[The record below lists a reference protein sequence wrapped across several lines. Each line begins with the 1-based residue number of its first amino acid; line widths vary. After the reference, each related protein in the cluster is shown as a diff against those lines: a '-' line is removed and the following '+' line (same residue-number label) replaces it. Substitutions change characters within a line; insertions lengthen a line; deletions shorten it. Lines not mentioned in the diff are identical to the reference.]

1 MPEINRRWIYPTITA
16 SENKGIERIA
26 LSGEGTAHE
35 VVGVDGSR
43 RFGCRPSSGF
53 RLAHTLNW
61 NENFQGSNPSA
72 ADAVRPF
79 SDVAPPAVNA
89 QSLVTDCYP
98 VHFQI
103 REGDFGHGFVYRVQP
118 TGSSSAAIYMD
129 YVPTNTVDGATG
141 WRTVLLSEHTTAAGG
156 HVPTTAKMDVVS
168 MGKYVFTFVKGRQP
182 RVFYIDFDGTSTY
195 THQVINGGPG
205 KEPRLK
211 NESSDKPTFVVGST
225 DANGRDTSWESDTTP
240 IGLIETPVDSQ
251 ETPGTNVEVKFHK
264 FKEGDYSFAYYLHDS
279 HTGRRTPLSK
289 IAQRSQD
296 GPSITN
302 GDHVRITTEI
312 DTNKF
317 DQIYLFRSV
326 KMQSVGS
333 TYSGSILHLDTIYDI
348 GDAVADTNAEYVG
361 IEEQDTSNNSDLTYP
376 SGVKIFKVVYRLDDI
391 ALSMQD
397 IYLDRITCD
406 EKMPF
411 VGAATAFDGSLITS
425 DPEGETNTLATD
437 LDQRIRDIGEIRWSS
452 LTERSPELFPI
463 NNKYTPDVFQNRV
476 IRLARAGDFAIG
488 FSKDRIYHIRRNGIY
503 LKIEDLHSGFGL
515 AGINAFATAGPVV
528 YFVTSKGLKAIA
540 NNGQLDDVKALDN
553 LLLEDWYA
561 DMASL
566 RMSYDSFASCLF
578 IHNPVKEQTV
588 CMWFSTGRV
597 TEIHDT
603 CFDDIRSGIW
613 PKDYTRNSYDNT
625 SPTPTTSTDM
635 VERGFF
641 LQNHP
646 SPGSIGSIPTGWRP
660 RVYVLDVDRDKV
672 QVNSTDISVGGTCI
686 RTLDFGGDSIFTVKS
701 INESNQPFTD
711 VTLKSGLAQKEL
723 GGEATGG
730 NTATNST
737 DLVGAYVYVIS
748 STDKTRV
755 GDKFQILKGTG
766 GDVTKE
772 GNYSTGQAV
781 LRCHVGSS
789 AHDLIEGDVLALS
802 PMFFRYVGGA
812 LPMVRTKDE
821 KIITSFDLFQNK
833 QLSSVG
839 CHFSDVSGGVSGYK
853 FFRGLAYNTLSDSP
867 AVSAFPADFAGSI
880 IGDSIK
886 DGESSDYAA
895 FTVSGLSTTGRH
907 GIQDSALNPGIEIFC
922 PDLDYKLMA
931 MICRGRTTSTDTT
944 ERNS

>member
-1 MPEINRRWIYPTITA
+1 MPEINRRWIYPTVTA

-61 NENFQGSNPSA
+61 NQNFQGSNPAA

-89 QSLVTDCYP
+89 QSAVTDCFP

-103 REGDFGHGFVYRVQP
+103 REGEFGHGFVYRVQP
-118 TGSSSAAIYMD
+118 IGSTNTAIYMD
-129 YVPTNTVDGATG
+129 YVPTNTVDSATG
-141 WRTVLLSEHTTAAGG
+141 WRTVLISEHTTAAGG
-156 HVPTTAKMDVVS
+156 HVLSTAKMDVVS

-205 KEPRLK
+205 NEPRLK
-211 NESSDKPTFVVGST
+211 NESSDKPVFVVGSL

-240 IGLIETPVDSQ
+240 IALIETPVDSG
-251 ETPGTNVEVKFHK
+251 ETPGSNTEVKFHT

-361 IEEQDTSNNSDLTYP
+361 IEEQDTSANANLTYP

-425 DPEGETNTLATD
+425 DPEGEVGILATD

-515 AGINAFATAGPVV
+515 SGIDAYATAGPVI

-553 LLLEDWYA
+553 LLLEDWY
-561 DMASL
+561 DNLSSIRL
-566 RMSYDSFASCLF
+566 SYDSYASCLF
-578 IHNPVKEQTV
+578 VHNPVKEQTV
-588 CMWFSTGRV
+588 AMWFSTGRV
-597 TEIHDT
+597 TEFHDMD
-603 CFDDIRSGIW
+603 FDDIRSGIW
-613 PKDYTRNSYDNT
+613 QKDYTRNSFDNT
-625 SPTPTTSTDM
+625 TPVPTTASDM
-635 VERGFF
+635 VERSFF

-646 SPGSIGSIPTGWRP
+646 DPSSPSNIPTGWRP
-660 RVYVLDVDRDKV
+660 RVYILDTDRDKIA
-672 QVNSTDISVGGTCI
+672 VNSTDLTAGTDKVL
-686 RTLDFGGDSIFTVKS
+686 RTLDCGGDSIFTVKS
-701 INESNQPFTD
+701 
-711 VTLKSGLAQKEL
+711 VTLGTPNNTVILKSGLSTTKEL
-723 GGEATGG
+723 GADPTEGSA
-730 NTATNST
+730 AL
-737 DLVGAYVYVIS
+737 DLCGAYVYVVS
-748 STDKTRV
+748 STDQTKV
-755 GDKFQILKGTG
+755 GQKFQILKASGGTVTVDGTYG
-766 GDVTKE
+766 GSGTRSFITPR
-772 GNYSTGQAV
+772 GNV
-781 LRCHVGSS
+781 SS
-789 AHDLIEGDVLALS
+789 SLSEGDVLALS

-821 KIITSFDLFQNK
+821 QIITSFDLFQNK

-839 CHFSDVSGGVSGYK
+839 CHFSDVGGGVSGYK
-853 FFRGLAYNTLSDSP
+853 FFRGLAYNTSSDSP
-867 AVSAFPADFAGSI
+867 AVSAFPADFSGAI
-880 IGDSIK
+880 IGDSIQN
-886 DGESSDYAA
+886 GESSDYAA

-944 ERNS
+944 ERNT